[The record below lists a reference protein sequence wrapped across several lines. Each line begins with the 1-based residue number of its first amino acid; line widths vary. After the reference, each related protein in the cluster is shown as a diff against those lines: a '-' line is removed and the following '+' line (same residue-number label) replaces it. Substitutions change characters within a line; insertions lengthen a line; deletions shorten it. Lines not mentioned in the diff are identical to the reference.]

1 MTRMQ
6 TRIIRVDAVKP
17 DDQML
22 LPAAEALR
30 RGELVAFPTET
41 VYGLGAN
48 ALDPEAVARIF
59 SAKGRPGD
67 NPLIVHIASLED
79 LKPLVREITPLAEKL
94 FRAFSPGP
102 LTLILPKSDAVPS
115 LVTAGLDTVAVRIPA
130 HPVARRLI
138 ELAGVPVAAPSANRS
153 GRPSPTRAWHVEV
166 DLEGRIPFIIEAGCT
181 QFGLES
187 TVVDAR
193 GEVPVILRPG
203 AITASAIRE
212 IAGAVAGIGS
222 SQAGAS
228 STVLLPQ
235 ELAKTPR
242 SPGMKYRH
250 YAPKARLQIAD
261 SIDPEMRW
269 RQLAGMIDKMQSGG
283 LRVGIFVCRQAL
295 AYLPMTV
302 DELSLDNLERPC
314 LAERPAG
321 ETLSP
326 VTAVIYGP
334 EPDAM
339 AAGVS
344 LFDALRCLDQAG
356 VRVIIAEG
364 LPERG
369 FGSAY
374 MNRLR
379 KAASH
384 AGSDP
389 EPGLKINGSD

>member
-6 TRIIRVDAVKP
+6 TRIIRVDAEKP
-17 DDQML
+17 DDHLL

-59 SAKGRPGD
+59 LAKGRPGD

-102 LTLILPKSDAVPS
+102 LTLILPKSNAVPAS
-115 LVTAGLDTVAVRIPA
+115 VTAGLDTVAVRIPA

-153 GRPSPTRAWHVEV
+153 GRPSPTRAWHVEA
-166 DLEGRIPFIIEAGCT
+166 DLEGRIPFIIEAGST

-212 IAGAVAGIGS
+212 IAGSVAGAGG
-222 SQAGAS
+222 SQAAEAS
-228 STVLLPQ
+228 AILLPQ
-235 ELAKTPR
+235 ELSATPR

-250 YAPKARLQIAD
+250 YAPKARLLIAD
-261 SIDPEMRW
+261 CADDETRW
-269 RQLAGMIDKMQSGG
+269 RQMADLIDKMQAGG
-283 LRVGIFVCRQAL
+283 QQAGIFACRQAL
-295 AYLPMTV
+295 AFLRRPV
-302 DELSLDNLERPC
+302 EELSLDNLERPC
-314 LAERPAG
+314 LAERPAVG
-321 ETLSP
+321 KP
-326 VTAVIYGP
+326 AQITAVIYGP
-334 EPDAM
+334 EPDTM

-356 VRVIIAEG
+356 VGVIVAEG

-379 KAASH
+379 KAAGS
-384 AGSDP
+384 AGPDT
-389 EPGLKINGSD
+389 EPNLAPDCKR